1 MIAVF
6 NGAVDDISKAMRL
19 HRVWIALAHED

>member
-19 HRVWIALAHED
+19 HRVWIALAH